1 MPSAE
6 TVQLK
11 PAARENSLLA
21 EARGHKTLALLLLA
35 LGFALRFWNA
45 AYRFFNADEILHY
58 FLSVQPSL
66 PATYR
71 ASLTTAHPPL
81 LIVVLHYWGAL
92 GHSELFLRL
101 PSVIA
106 GTGFCW
112 VMYRWLKLAS
122 DETASLIGLV
132 LFLFSPALIIVS
144 AEVRQYGLLLLFSS
158 FSLYLLEYAIQR
170 DSAHCMLLSAFAL
183 YLALLSHYSS
193 LIVALAIGVYSIVR
207 LASTRARAGVVS
219 AWVVG
224 QLGALALVGFLFT
237 HHVPMLRARG
247 APEAIADTYLR
258 RSVFQPGQDH
268 AMTFVARSNIR
279 LFHYLFSQAAVG
291 VVALLLL
298 ILGLIFLFRN
308 TRQATNDLRP
318 LDWQLAL
325 LFALPLVVNC
335 ALATFRVYPYG
346 GTRHN
351 SYLAMFAFPAIA
363 IALSRWKPQWKA
375 QKLTVVGLV
384 LLVSNLFPTPL
395 GEYIPVK
402 DQARGRMARAMNSL
416 NAVPA
421 GSVIFTDHEGG
432 LMLSYYLCHDKVV
445 QLAQP
450 LSRLLTAGCGRFS
463 VVSVGEWIFKD
474 DTFEPDLRDARQIYS
489 WKSGM
494 PLWFFQ
500 AGWFIDKEAL
510 LRDELKQTGCTA
522 PQEFGKNIFLCRITV
537 P

>member
-11 PAARENSLLA
+11 PEARENSFLA
-21 EARGHKTLALLLLA
+21 EARRHKTLALLLLA

-66 PATYR
+66 LATYR

-101 PSVIA
+101 PSVLA

-112 VMYRWLKLAS
+112 LMYRWLKLVT
-122 DETASLIGLV
+122 DETTSLIGLV

-144 AEVRQYGLLLLFSS
+144 AEVRQYGLLLLFSGL
-158 FSLYLLEYAIQR
+158 SLYFLEYAIQR
-170 DSAHCMLLSAFAL
+170 NSARCMLLSALSL
-183 YLALLSHYSS
+183 YFALLSHYSS
-193 LIVALAIGVYSIVR
+193 LIVALAIGMYALVR
-207 LASTRARAGVVS
+207 LASTRARAGLVS
-219 AWVVG
+219 AWVAG

-268 AMTFVARSNIR
+268 VMLFVARSNIR

-291 VVALLLL
+291 VVALLLFV
-298 ILGLIFLFRN
+298 IAIVFLFRGKRSAN
-308 TRQATNDLRP
+308 NDLRP

-335 ALATFRVYPYG
+335 ALATLRVYPYG

-351 SYLAMFAFPAIA
+351 SYLSMFAFPAIA
-363 IALSRWKPQWKA
+363 VALSRWKPQWTA
-375 QKLTVVGLV
+375 QKLTVVALI
-384 LLVSNLFPTPL
+384 LLVCNVFPTPL
-395 GEYIPVK
+395 GEYIPIK
-402 DQARGRMARAMNSL
+402 DQGRTRMAKAMNSL

-450 LSRLLTAGCGRFS
+450 LSRLLTEGCGRFS

-474 DTFEPDLRDARQIYS
+474 DTFEPDLRDARHLYG
-489 WKSGM
+489 WKSGT

-510 LRDELKQTGCTA
+510 LRDELRQAGCTA
-522 PQEFGKNIFLCRITV
+522 PREFGKNIFLCRITV

>member
-1 MPSAE
+1 MASAE

-11 PAARENSLLA
+11 SSSREIFSLA
-21 EARGHKTLALLLLA
+21 EGRGHEKLALLLLA

-45 AYRFFNADEILHY
+45 AYRFLNADEILHY

-66 PATYR
+66 LATYR

-112 VMYRWLKLAS
+112 FMYCWLKLVA
-122 DETASLIGLV
+122 DETACLFGLL

-158 FSLYLLEYAIQR
+158 LSLYLLEYAIQR
-170 DSAHCMLLSAFAL
+170 DSAGCMLLSAPSL

-193 LIVALAIGVYSIVR
+193 LIVALALGVYAILR
-207 LASTRARAGVVS
+207 LASTRARARVVS

-224 QLGALALVGFLFT
+224 QLGALTLVGFLFT

-247 APEAIADTYLR
+247 APEAIADSYLR

-268 AMTFVARSNIR
+268 VMLFVARSNIR
-279 LFHYLFSQAAVG
+279 LFHYFFSQAAVG
-291 VVALLLL
+291 VVALLLF
-298 ILGLIFLFRN
+298 ILGIVFLIRKR
-308 TRQATNDLRP
+308 RQASNGLRP

-335 ALATFRVYPYG
+335 ALATLRVYPYG

-351 SYLAMFAFPAIA
+351 SYLSMFAFPAIA
-363 IALSRWKPQWKA
+363 VAMSRWRPQWTT
-375 QKLTVVGLV
+375 QKLTVVVLI
-384 LLVSNLFPTPL
+384 LLVCNVFPNPL
-395 GEYIPVK
+395 GEYIPIN
-402 DQARGRMARAMNSL
+402 DQGRGRMAKAMDSL
-416 NAVPA
+416 NALPA

-432 LMLSYYLCHDKVV
+432 LMLSEYLCHDKVV

-450 LSRLLTAGCGRFS
+450 LSRLLTVGCGRFA

-474 DTFEPDLRDARQIYS
+474 DTFEPDLRDAQQLYG
-489 WKSGM
+489 WKSGT
-494 PLWFFQ
+494 PVWFFQ
-500 AGWFIDKEAL
+500 AGWFIDKEAS
-510 LRDELKQTGCTA
+510 LRDELKQSGCKA

>member
-11 PAARENSLLA
+11 PETRENCFLA
-21 EARGHKTLALLLLA
+21 EARGHETLALLLLA

-66 PATYR
+66 LATYR

-112 VMYRWLKLAS
+112 FMHRWLKLVT

-158 FSLYLLEYAIQR
+158 LSLYLLEYTIQR
-170 DSAHCMLLSAFAL
+170 NSARYMLLSALSL

-193 LIVALAIGVYSIVR
+193 LIVALAIGAYAMLR
-207 LASTRARAGVVS
+207 LASTRARADVVS
-219 AWVVG
+219 AWVAG

-247 APEAIADTYLR
+247 APEAIADSYLR
-258 RSVFQPGQDH
+258 RSVFQPSQDH
-268 AMTFVARSNIR
+268 AMSFVARSNIR

-291 VVALLLL
+291 VVALLLF
-298 ILGLIFLFRN
+298 ILGVVFLFRSR
-308 TRQATNDLRP
+308 RQANRDLRP

-325 LFALPLVVNC
+325 LFALPLVVNS
-335 ALATFRVYPYG
+335 ALATFRIYPYG

-351 SYLAMFAFPAIA
+351 SYLSMFAFPAIA
-363 IALSRWKPQWKA
+363 VALSRWKPQWKA
-375 QKLTVVGLV
+375 QRLTALGLILVVC
-384 LLVSNLFPTPL
+384 NLFPTPL

-402 DQARGRMARAMNSL
+402 DQGRGRMAKAMDSL

-432 LMLSYYLCHDKVV
+432 LMLSYYLCHDKAV

-474 DTFEPDLRDARQIYS
+474 DTFEPDVREARQLYG
-489 WKSGM
+489 WNSGA

-500 AGWFIDKEAL
+500 AGWFINNEAL
-510 LRDELKQTGCTA
+510 LRDELKQAGCTA

>member
-1 MPSAE
+1 MPSSE

-11 PAARENSLLA
+11 PEAREKSSLA

-45 AYRFFNADEILHY
+45 TYRFFNADEILHY

-66 PATYR
+66 LATYR

-101 PSVIA
+101 PSVIT

-112 VMYRWLKLAS
+112 VMYRWLKLVT

-132 LFLFSPALIIVS
+132 LFLFSPALIVVS

-158 FSLYLLEYAIQR
+158 LSLYLLEYAIQR
-170 DSAHCMLLSAFAL
+170 NSARCMLLSALSL

-193 LIVALAIGVYSIVR
+193 LIVALALGVYSIVR
-207 LASTRARAGVVS
+207 LASIRARAGVVS
-219 AWVVG
+219 AWVAG

-268 AMTFVARSNIR
+268 AMSFVARSNIR

-291 VVALLLL
+291 VVALLLFV
-298 ILGLIFLFRN
+298 LGVALLFRSGRAREA
-308 TRQATNDLRP
+308 TRPA
-318 LDWQLAL
+318 DWQLAL
-325 LFALPLVVNC
+325 LLALPLIVNC

-351 SYLAMFAFPAIA
+351 SYLSMFVFPAIA
-363 IALSRWKPQWKA
+363 VAVSRWRPQWKA
-375 QKLTVVGLV
+375 QKLTALGLILVVC
-384 LLVSNLFPTPL
+384 NLFPTPL
-395 GEYIPVK
+395 GEYIPMK
-402 DQARGRMARAMNSL
+402 DQGRGRMARAMNSL
-416 NAVPA
+416 NSVPA

-474 DTFEPDLRDARQIYS
+474 DTFEPDLRDARQLHR
-489 WKSGM
+489 WNSGT
-494 PLWFFQ
+494 PVWFFQ
-500 AGWFIDKEAL
+500 AGWFIDKEAA
-510 LRDELKQTGCTA
+510 LRDELKQAECTA
-522 PQEFGKNIFLCRITV
+522 PQEFGRNIFLCRITV